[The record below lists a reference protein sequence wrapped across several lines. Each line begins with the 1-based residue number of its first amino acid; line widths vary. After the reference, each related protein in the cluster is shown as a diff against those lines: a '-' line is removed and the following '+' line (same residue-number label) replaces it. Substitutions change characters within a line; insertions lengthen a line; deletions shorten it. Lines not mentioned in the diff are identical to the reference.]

1 MSPLVALRLGL
12 VLAGIT
18 LFGLG
23 IRGGSEAMRWTGIA
37 CIAVSVAIRIGLGI
51 VAGRR

>member
-1 MSPLVALRLGL
+1 MNPLVALRFAL
-12 VLAGIT
+12 VLAGIA

-23 IRGGSEAMRWTGIA
+23 IRGENDAMRWAGIG
-37 CIAVSVAIRIGLGI
+37 CIALSVAIRIGLRI